1 MNETQTILSETCDKL
16 FKEHVTDETLSIV
29 AGGNWPSQLWAAIV
43 ENGLV
48 EILDP
53 DSGFGGDE
61 LFVLAKKLG
70 EHFAPVPL
78 METIAGRSLLHA
90 SGIEPPSGALSIVCV
105 DAHDDRLTAEASV
118 GQVKFSGE
126 VARVPWAQ
134 FVDHV
139 VVDMPFADDHLIAL
153 VPTGDL
159 SIRSGQNLAKE
170 PRDFVQFSD
179 QHAYAVDKAQP
190 GALNAKE
197 WGAVARAGAMAGVLS
212 AVLDLCVQYVND
224 RVQFGRPLGRFQ
236 AIQHQLAIAAS
247 EVAATEHAAALAFRG
262 LPSSGNR
269 FEIASAK
276 IRASEAAGKVAQIA
290 HQVHGAIG
298 FTEEYTLHHATA
310 RLWSWR
316 SEFGTD
322 AAWAED
328 VGRMALKNGSEALW
342 PGLTA

>member
-16 FKEHVTDETLSIV
+16 FKEHVTEETLSLV
-29 AGGNWPSQLWAAIV
+29 ARGEWPSQLWDAIV

-53 DSGFGGDE
+53 GSGFGGDE
-61 LFVLAKKLG
+61 LFVVAKKLG
-70 EHFAPVPL
+70 EHFAPAPL
-78 METIAGRSLLHA
+78 LETIAARSLLHA
-90 SGIEPPSGALSIVCV
+90 SGIEPPTGALSIMCV
-105 DAHDDRLTAEASV
+105 DAHDDRLTVEATA

-126 VARVPWAQ
+126 AARLPWAQ

-139 VVDMPFADDHLIAL
+139 VVDMPFADEHLIAL

-179 QHAYAVDKAQP
+179 QHTYAVGNVESD
-190 GALNAKE
+190 ALNAKE

-247 EVAATEHAAALAFRG
+247 EVAATEHAAALAYRG

-269 FEIASAK
+269 FEVAAAK

-298 FTEEYTLHHATA
+298 FTEEYALHHATA

-316 SEFGTD
+316 TEYGTD
-322 AAWAED
+322 ASWAEEL
-328 VGRMALKNGSEALW
+328 GRAALKDGSEALW